1 MRPNL
6 IHALASSTRLTL
18 CEIVICRGRHDD
30 CYGELRHRNFERG
43 FSSGYVEDICNRRQT
58 MPAIPGIIYTYLL
71 PSDQHLSGER
81 ASGSAIALDA
91 LSVTGTLAVAITHI
105 PRATRG
111 ELCTVWR

>member
-1 MRPNL
+1 MTATENCGTA
-6 IHALASSTRLTL
+6 I
-18 CEIVICRGRHDD
+18 
-30 CYGELRHRNFERG
+30 FERG